1 MGDPSATHRR
11 RELARMVEAG
21 LFFFGV
27 ADLDQFE
34 GLLDD
39 AEQRAMLR
47 NWLRSEHVPR
57 AAGVADHGTQTVRAL
72 TLTASREVSTMATP
86 TFSPSGARLVSD
98 KASQAIVRVKD
109 RALQA
114 IVAVPVA
121 DAAVGAAAISA
132 DAQTQSIVETADAS
146 TDHYLVLGV
155 GLTAATTQTGLDVAA
170 LEETV
175 ASTLSALDSSQA
187 AQLTLQQRVAE
198 LESQLVSSLG
208 NSADATTQTEL
219 DVNGLFGLEDG
230 LLLAALGAQ
239 DAPEEQHHFESDS
252 IIMIDENSYWQ
263 KDSEGE
269 WHMVTH
275 V

>member
-1 MGDPSATHRR
+1 MSQHVRSMGDPSATHRR

-146 TDHYLVLGV
+146 TDH
-155 GLTAATTQTGLDVAA
+155 
-170 LEETV
+170 
-175 ASTLSALDSSQA
+175 
-187 AQLTLQQRVAE
+187 
-198 LESQLVSSLG
+198 
-208 NSADATTQTEL
+208 
-219 DVNGLFGLEDG
+219 
-230 LLLAALGAQ
+230 
-239 DAPEEQHHFESDS
+239 
-252 IIMIDENSYWQ
+252 
-263 KDSEGE
+263 
-269 WHMVTH
+269 
-275 V
+275 